1 VRILE
6 VLFLNFVKMVSRIE
20 PRTFDSSIFHKDCVK
35 ILEEKQWTVF
45 FLRHN
50 EEIALQFALIF
61 DGSKAIVGE
70 I

>member
-1 VRILE
+1 
-6 VLFLNFVKMVSRIE
+6 MVSRIE

-50 EEIALQFALIF
+50 EEIALQIALIF